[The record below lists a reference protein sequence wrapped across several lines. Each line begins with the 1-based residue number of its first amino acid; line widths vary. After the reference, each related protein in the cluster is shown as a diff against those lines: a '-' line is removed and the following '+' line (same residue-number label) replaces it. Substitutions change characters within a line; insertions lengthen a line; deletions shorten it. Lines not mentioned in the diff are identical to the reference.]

1 MQSGCCRRVALTA
14 QALAALI
21 CMTIAGCT
29 RTETYA
35 SVLREQRAALEEATN
50 ILRGV
55 RDAESLAAAKEQLAA
70 LQQRCDAVAVKAKK
84 LGKPSDAVREE
95 LAEETYLLQRT
106 FAAWQGEIRRVQSL
120 PGGSALLDEIV
131 PNLRDNP

>member
-1 MQSGCCRRVALTA
+1 MNSGCRRVAITA
-14 QALAALI
+14 PALAALLWMSI
-21 CMTIAGCT
+21 GGCT
-29 RTETYA
+29 RTETYV
-35 SVLREQRAALEEATN
+35 SVLREQRAALEEATA

-55 RDAESLAAAKEQLAA
+55 RDAESLAEAKEKLAS

-84 LGKPSDAVREE
+84 LGKPSDAMREE

-106 FAAWQGEIRRVQSL
+106 FAAWQGEIRRVQAL
-120 PGGSALLDEIV
+120 PGGAALLDDIV